1 MVNVNELREAMKRNH
16 TTVSVISKQIGMD
29 DSTFYRKLNDHGKTF
44 TLSQADA
51 LAKALNLS
59 AAEAQSIFFC
69 GLLTRVKAS

>member
-59 AAEAQSIFFC
+59 AAEAQSIFF
-69 GLLTRVKAS
+69 ADF